1 MKLLQN
7 PLKYWLYR
15 LLLLGCIFVLNN
27 GVLAQDS
34 TKSILDINN
43 SKLIKKVN
51 SVLDSNQKKINNFL
65 FKKIDNVKAKL
76 DSTTRKFIPYEEER
90 PLPYEILTKKKYT
103 LGRRAYQNTVSKFNY
118 IFHANEELN
127 EIIKDA
133 RAYLQEDYT
142 TLIPFYDYDLANTS
156 KKDIDSII
164 YRCNANVVLHDL
176 RSNWVDDAYLLLAK
190 AYLFHKNFDTAGSL
204 LQYINYAFD
213 TKEAGM
219 DIPIGSNLRN
229 TKGQFSIATKEDNK
243 FYENRNIRNESMLW
257 QARNYFEINSLNEG
271 LSLLQLLKTD
281 AFFPI
286 RLHPFLFEQLAYGY
300 YQSEIYD
307 SAATYLTKALSN
319 APDKFS
325 KTRWYYLIAQLW
337 EKSDHLDNAFA
348 WYKKA
353 HSDALNPLISVY
365 AKINLIKIDF
375 KQTKTPWLELANS
388 LQQMS
393 RREKY
398 KPYTDILYF
407 EMAKLAI
414 QNKDIKRANEWLL
427 VAIKKNENGLAQ
439 KQKAFELLADINYK
453 SNNYAVATLAYDSL
467 TLILKTNPDF
477 EKIAL
482 RKKWLPMILANDI
495 IIQQQDTLQY
505 IYTLTENM
513 QPTYLKKWE
522 LNEKYKI
529 DNLNSLFIDEDKKA
543 ALANEA
549 LNSMGNNTNNGN
561 NSFGNNYG
569 NNNGGNNGYNNTTN
583 NFGNNNYGN
592 NNTGYNNTSNTG
604 QGMSGASD
612 FYFENKNTV
621 EIGKQNFT
629 QKWGNRPNVDQW
641 RRKTSSTIVYKT
653 NTSTDAT
660 QSRYANDSTSKDTA
674 GISDMGMT
682 KKKTSSLQL
691 ITSKEELT
699 KSMVELNN
707 SSFENAKIFL
717 FQLNDFEKALP
728 LYQKVIN
735 LNIDDTITERSLLDL
750 ASEYIHQGNRTSS
763 DSIITIVKA
772 KFPKGVYITKKSA
785 VENKKSQEKQLETDY
800 KEAYFLA
807 QIGNWAT
814 LSNKANQLDLKLKQ
828 TKWFAPYQF
837 LKVKM
842 YAQQRLDSM
851 ALVLLDSIIYI
862 HQNERIRDRAKNIIE
877 ELKKRKET
885 ELYLSK
891 LNADS
896 LKIMAITKNTIVEN
910 LKQASQDKALANS
923 PKIDSDNKV
932 AMDAGL
938 FFNKD
943 ETEPHY
949 AALLTN
955 NIKEILVKEMVTALG
970 YLNKEDFKKQ
980 NLDVTYLEFELN
992 VFVIWIGPFEN
1003 LNSSN
1008 VYLNKIK
1015 GRLSSE
1021 IISFVQSK
1029 QYELYILGKSNILQI
1044 KNSDDLKKYKGFMN
1058 NNIYKQ

>member
-1 MKLLQN
+1 MKLLHT
-7 PLKYWLYR
+7 PLKYWFYR
-15 LLLLGCIFVLNN
+15 FLLMGCTFILNN
-27 GVLAQDS
+27 GVFGQDT

-43 SKLIKKVN
+43 TKLIKKVN
-51 SVLDSNQKKINNFL
+51 SILDSNQKKINKFL
-65 FKKIDNVKAKL
+65 FKKIDNVKEKL
-76 DSTTRKFIPYEEER
+76 DSATRKFIPYEEER

-103 LGRRAYQNTVSKFNY
+103 LSRRAYQNTVSKFNY

-190 AYLFHKNFDTAGSL
+190 SYLFHKNFDTAGSL

-257 QARNYFEINSLNEG
+257 QARNYFETNSLNEG

-281 AFFPI
+281 AFFPK
-286 RLHPFLFEQLAYGY
+286 RLQPFLFEQLAYGY

-307 SAATYLTKALSN
+307 SAATYLAKGLSN

-337 EKSDHLDNAFA
+337 EKSDNLANAYT

-353 HSDALNPLISVY
+353 NSEAINPLISVY
-365 AKINLIKIDF
+365 AKINLIKIES
-375 KQTKTPWLELANS
+375 KQTKTPWIELAKS
-388 LQQMS
+388 LQKMS
-393 RREKY
+393 RKEKY

-414 QNKDIKRANEWLL
+414 QNKDIESANDWLL
-427 VAIKKNENGLAQ
+427 VAIKKNENGLTE

-453 SNNYAVATLAYDSL
+453 SSNYAVATLAYDSL

-482 RKKWLPMILANDI
+482 RKKWLPIILNNDI
-495 IIQQQDTLQY
+495 TTQQQDTLQY
-505 IYTLTENM
+505 IYTLRENL
-513 QPTYLKKWE
+513 QKAYLNKWE
-522 LNEKYKI
+522 LNEKNK
-529 DNLNSLFIDEDKKA
+529 NEKLSTLFIDEA
-543 ALANEA
+543 QLASLANEA
-549 LNSMGNNTNNGN
+549 LINKGTNNNLSSNG
-561 NSFGNNYG
+561 FG
-569 NNNGGNNGYNNTTN
+569 NNNGSGNSGNNNFSN
-583 NFGNNNYGN
+583 NFGNNTG
-592 NNTGYNNTSNTG
+592 GYNTMNNQS
-604 QGMSGASD
+604 QGVSD

-621 EIGKQNFT
+621 EIGKQNFS

-641 RRKTSSTIVYKT
+641 RRKTSSSIIYKSS
-653 NTSTDAT
+653 NSADVT
-660 QSRYANDSTSKDTA
+660 QSRYTTDSTSINTSSVSTTEIIKEKA
-674 GISDMGMT
+674 
-682 KKKTSSLQL
+682 SSLQL
-691 ITSKEELT
+691 INSKEALI
-699 KSMVELNN
+699 KSTVELNK
-707 SSFENAKIFL
+707 SCFDNAQTFL

-735 LNIDDTITERSLLDL
+735 LNIDDIITERSLLDL
-750 ASEYIHQGNRTSS
+750 ASEYIHRGNRTAS
-763 DSIITIVKA
+763 DSLIAIVEA
-772 KFPKGVYITKKSA
+772 KFPKGVYITKKTSI
-785 VENKKSQEKQLETDY
+785 ENKKSQEKQLEADY
-800 KEAYFLA
+800 KEAYFLT
-807 QIGNWAT
+807 QIGNWTT
-814 LSNKANQLDLKLKQ
+814 LSNKASQLDTQLKK
-828 TKWFAPYQF
+828 TKWLAPYQF

-842 YAQQRLDSM
+842 YAQQRMDSL
-851 ALVLLDSIIYI
+851 ALVLLDSIIYM
-862 HQNERIRDRAKNIIE
+862 HQNESIRDRAKNIIE

-896 LKIMAITKNTIVEN
+896 LKSIVTTKIPSVENYKNT
-910 LKQASQDKALANS
+910 
-923 PKIDSDNKV
+923 SDNKTTNIV
-932 AMDAGL
+932 PKNDSVSKAAMNDGL
-938 FFNKD
+938 FFTKD
-943 ETEPHY
+943 ESEPHY
-949 AALLTN
+949 AAFLIN
-955 NIKEILVKEMVTALG
+955 NIKEILVKEVVTALS
-970 YLNKEDFKKQ
+970 YVNNEDFKKQ
-980 NLDVTYLEFELN
+980 NLDVTYLEFEPK
-992 VFVIWIGPFEN
+992 VFVVWVGPFEN
-1003 LNSSN
+1003 LNSSIT
-1008 VYLNKIK
+1008 YLSKIK
-1015 GRLSSE
+1015 GRLGNE
-1021 IISFVQSK
+1021 IISFVQAK

-1044 KNSDDLKKYKGFMN
+1044 KNSDDLKKYKVYMN

>member
-1 MKLLQN
+1 MKLLQL
-7 PLKYWLYR
+7 PLKYWPYR
-15 LLLLGCIFVLNN
+15 LLLLGCIFVINN
-27 GVLAQDS
+27 GVFAQDS

-43 SKLIKKVN
+43 SKLLKKVN

-65 FKKIDNVKAKL
+65 FKKIDNAKAKL
-76 DSTTRKFIPYEEER
+76 DSATRKFIPYEEER

-142 TLIPFYDYDLANTS
+142 SLIPFYDYDLANTS

-213 TKEAGM
+213 AKEAGM

-271 LSLLQLLKTD
+271 ISLLQLLKTD
-281 AFFPI
+281 AFFPK

-307 SAATYLTKALSN
+307 SAATYLTKGLSN

-337 EKSDHLDNAFA
+337 EKSDNLANAYT

-398 KPYTDILYF
+398 KPYTDIIYF

-414 QNKDIKRANEWLL
+414 QNKDTEKANEWLL
-427 VAIKKNENGLAQ
+427 VAIKKNENGLTQ

-453 SNNYAVATLAYDSL
+453 SSDYAIATLAYDSL

-482 RKKWLPMILANDI
+482 RKKWLPMILTNDI
-495 IIQQQDTLQY
+495 VIQQQDTLQY
-505 IYTLTENM
+505 IYTLAENL
-513 QPTYLKKWE
+513 QKNYLKQWE
-522 LNEKYKI
+522 LNEKNKT
-529 DNLNSLFIDEDKKA
+529 DKLSSLFIDEDRKA
-543 ALANEA
+543 ELANEA
-549 LNSMGNNTNNGN
+549 LNSMGNNTNFGN
-561 NSFGNNYG
+561 NTFGNNYG
-569 NNNGGNNGYNNTTN
+569 NNNGGNNGFSNTS
-583 NFGNNNYGN
+583 NYGN
-592 NNTGYNNTSNTG
+592 NNTGNNANNAA
-604 QGMSGASD
+604 QGISGVSD

-621 EIGKQNFT
+621 EIGKQNFA

-641 RRKTSSTIVYKT
+641 RRKTSSAIIYKT
-653 NTSTDAT
+653 NNSVNASNAT
-660 QSRYANDSTSKDTA
+660 QSRYTTDSNSKSTA
-674 GISDMGMT
+674 SISPIGMI
-682 KKKTSSLQL
+682 KEKTTSLQL
-691 ITSKEELT
+691 ITSKEDLT
-699 KSMVELNN
+699 KSTIELNK
-707 SSFENAKIFL
+707 SSFQNAQTFL

-750 ASEYIHQGNRTSS
+750 ASEYIHQGNRTTS

-772 KFPKGVYITKKSA
+772 KFPKGVYTTKKSA
-785 VENKKSQEKQLETDY
+785 VEDKKSQEKQLETDY

-814 LSNKANQLDLKLKQ
+814 LSNKASQLDLKLKK

-842 YAQQRLDSM
+842 YAQQRMDSL
-851 ALVLLDSIIYI
+851 ALLLLDSIIYI
-862 HQNERIRDRAKNIIE
+862 HQNENIRDRAKNIIE

-896 LKIMAITKNTIVEN
+896 LKTIATAKNPIVEN
-910 LKQASQDKALANS
+910 IKQGSENKTPAIS
-923 PKIDSDNKV
+923 PKIDSANKV

-938 FFNKD
+938 FFTKD

-955 NIKEILVKEMVTALG
+955 NIKEILVKEMVTALS

-980 NLDVTYLEFELN
+980 NLDVTYLEFEPN
-992 VFVIWIGPFEN
+992 VFVVWIGPFEN

-1008 VYLNKIK
+1008 AYLNKIK
-1015 GRLSSE
+1015 GRLSTE

-1044 KNSDDLKKYKGFMN
+1044 KNSDDLKKYKGFMI

>member
-1 MKLLQN
+1 M
-7 PLKYWLYR
+7 
-15 LLLLGCIFVLNN
+15 GCTFILNN
-27 GVLAQDS
+27 SVFGQDT

-43 SKLIKKVN
+43 TKLIKKVN
-51 SVLDSNQKKINNFL
+51 SILDSNQKKINNFL
-65 FKKIDNVKAKL
+65 FKKIDNVKEKL
-76 DSTTRKFIPYEEER
+76 DSATRKFIPYEEER

-103 LGRRAYQNTVSKFNY
+103 LSRRAYQNTVSKFNY

-281 AFFPI
+281 AFFPK
-286 RLHPFLFEQLAYGY
+286 RLQPFLFEQLAYGY

-307 SAATYLTKALSN
+307 SAATYLAKGLSN

-337 EKSDHLDNAFA
+337 EKSDNLANAYT

-353 HSDALNPLISVY
+353 NSEAINPLISVF
-365 AKINLIKIDF
+365 AKINLIKIES
-375 KQTKTPWLELANS
+375 KQTKTPWIELAKS
-388 LQQMS
+388 LQKMS
-393 RREKY
+393 RKEKY

-414 QNKDIKRANEWLL
+414 QNKDIESANDWLL
-427 VAIKKNENGLAQ
+427 VAIKKNENGLTE

-453 SNNYAVATLAYDSL
+453 SSNYAVAKLAYDSL

-482 RKKWLPMILANDI
+482 RKKWLPIILNNDI
-495 IIQQQDTLQY
+495 TIQQQDTLQY
-505 IYTLTENM
+505 IYTLRENL
-513 QPTYLKKWE
+513 QKAYLNKWE
-522 LNEKYKI
+522 LNEKNK
-529 DNLNSLFIDEDKKA
+529 NEQLSTLFIDEA
-543 ALANEA
+543 QLASLANEA
-549 LNSMGNNTNNGN
+549 LINKGTNNNIGSN
-561 NSFGNNYG
+561 GFG
-569 NNNGGNNGYNNTTN
+569 NNNGSGNGGNNNFSN
-583 NFGNNNYGN
+583 NFGNNTG
-592 NNTGYNNTSNTG
+592 GYNTMNNQS
-604 QGMSGASD
+604 QGVSD

-621 EIGKQNFT
+621 EIGKQNFS

-641 RRKTSSTIVYKT
+641 RRKTSSTIIYKSS
-653 NTSTDAT
+653 NSADVA
-660 QSRYANDSTSKDTA
+660 QSRYTTDSTSINTSSVSTTEIIKEKA
-674 GISDMGMT
+674 
-682 KKKTSSLQL
+682 SSLQL
-691 ITSKEELT
+691 INSKEALI
-699 KSMVELNN
+699 KSTVELNK
-707 SSFENAKIFL
+707 SCFDNAQTFL

-735 LNIDDTITERSLLDL
+735 LNIDDVITERSLLDL
-750 ASEYIHQGNRTSS
+750 ASEYIHRGNRAAS
-763 DSIITIVKA
+763 DSLIAIVEA
-772 KFPKGVYITKKSA
+772 KFPKGVYITKKTSI
-785 VENKKSQEKQLETDY
+785 ENKKSQEKQLEADY
-800 KEAYFLA
+800 KEAYFLT
-807 QIGNWAT
+807 QIGNWTA
-814 LSNKANQLDLKLKQ
+814 LSNKASQLDAQLKK
-828 TKWFAPYQF
+828 TKWLAPYQF

-842 YAQQRLDSM
+842 YAQQRMDSL
-851 ALVLLDSIIYI
+851 ALVLLDSIIYM
-862 HQNERIRDRAKNIIE
+862 HQNESIRDRAKNIIE

-896 LKIMAITKNTIVEN
+896 LKSIVTTKIPSVENYKNT
-910 LKQASQDKALANS
+910 
-923 PKIDSDNKV
+923 SDNKTTNIV
-932 AMDAGL
+932 PKNDSVSKAAINDGL
-938 FFNKD
+938 FFTKD
-943 ETEPHY
+943 ESEPHY
-949 AALLTN
+949 AAFLIN
-955 NIKEILVKEMVTALG
+955 NIKEILVKEVVTALS
-970 YLNKEDFKKQ
+970 YVNNEDFKKQ
-980 NLDVTYLEFELN
+980 NLDVTYLEFEPK
-992 VFVIWIGPFEN
+992 VFVVWVGPFEN
-1003 LNSSN
+1003 LNSSIT
-1008 VYLNKIK
+1008 YLSKIK
-1015 GRLSSE
+1015 GRLSNE
-1021 IISFVQSK
+1021 IISFVQAK

-1044 KNSDDLKKYKGFMN
+1044 KNSDDLKKYKVYMN

>member
-1 MKLLQN
+1 MKLLQL
-7 PLKYWLYR
+7 PLKYWPYR
-15 LLLLGCIFVLNN
+15 LLLLGCIFVINN
-27 GVLAQDS
+27 GVFAQDS

-43 SKLIKKVN
+43 SKLLKKVN

-65 FKKIDNVKAKL
+65 FKKIDNAKAKL
-76 DSTTRKFIPYEEER
+76 DSATRKFIPYEEER

-142 TLIPFYDYDLANTS
+142 SLIPFYDYDLANTS

-213 TKEAGM
+213 AKEAGM

-271 LSLLQLLKTD
+271 ISLLQLLKTD
-281 AFFPI
+281 AFFPK

-307 SAATYLTKALSN
+307 SAATYLTKGLSN

-337 EKSDHLDNAFA
+337 EKSDNLANAYT

-398 KPYTDILYF
+398 KPYTDIIYF

-414 QNKDIKRANEWLL
+414 QNKDTEKANEWLL
-427 VAIKKNENGLAQ
+427 VAIKKNENGLTQ

-453 SNNYAVATLAYDSL
+453 SSDYAIATLAYDSL

-482 RKKWLPMILANDI
+482 RKKWLPMILTNDI
-495 IIQQQDTLQY
+495 VIQQQDTLQY
-505 IYTLTENM
+505 IYTLAENL
-513 QPTYLKKWE
+513 QKNYLKQWE
-522 LNEKYKI
+522 LNEKNKT
-529 DNLNSLFIDEDKKA
+529 DKLSSLFIDEDRKA
-543 ALANEA
+543 ELANEA
-549 LNSMGNNTNNGN
+549 LNSMGKNTNFGNNT
-561 NSFGNNYG
+561 FGNNYG
-569 NNNGGNNGYNNTTN
+569 NNNGGNNGFSNTS
-583 NFGNNNYGN
+583 NYGN
-592 NNTGYNNTSNTG
+592 NNTGNNANNAA
-604 QGMSGASD
+604 QGISGVSD

-621 EIGKQNFT
+621 EIGKQNFA

-641 RRKTSSTIVYKT
+641 RRKTSSAIIYKT
-653 NTSTDAT
+653 NNSVNASNAT
-660 QSRYANDSTSKDTA
+660 QSRYTTDSNSKSTA
-674 GISDMGMT
+674 SISPIGMT
-682 KKKTSSLQL
+682 KEKTTSLQL
-691 ITSKEELT
+691 ITSKEDLT
-699 KSMVELNN
+699 KSTIELNK
-707 SSFENAKIFL
+707 SSFQNAQTFL

-750 ASEYIHQGNRTSS
+750 ASEYIHQGNRTTS
-763 DSIITIVKA
+763 DSIIAIVEA
-772 KFPKGVYITKKSA
+772 KFPKGVYTTKKSA
-785 VENKKSQEKQLETDY
+785 VENKKSQEKQLEADY

-814 LSNKANQLDLKLKQ
+814 LSNKASQLDLQLKK

-837 LKVKM
+837 LKIKM
-842 YAQQRLDSM
+842 YAQQRMDSL
-851 ALVLLDSIIYI
+851 AFLLLDSIIYI
-862 HQNERIRDRAKNIIE
+862 HQNENIRDRAKNIIE

-896 LKIMAITKNTIVEN
+896 LKTIATAKNPIVEN
-910 LKQASQDKALANS
+910 IKQGSENKTPAIS
-923 PKIDSDNKV
+923 PKIDSANKV

-938 FFNKD
+938 FFTKD

-955 NIKEILVKEMVTALG
+955 NIKEILVKEMVTALS

-980 NLDVTYLEFELN
+980 NLDVTYLEFEPN
-992 VFVIWIGPFEN
+992 VFVVWIGPFEN

-1008 VYLNKIK
+1008 AYLNKIK
-1015 GRLSSE
+1015 GRLSTE

-1044 KNSDDLKKYKGFMN
+1044 KNSDDLKKYKGFMI

>member
-1 MKLLQN
+1 M
-7 PLKYWLYR
+7 
-15 LLLLGCIFVLNN
+15 GCTFILNN
-27 GVLAQDS
+27 SVFGQDT

-43 SKLIKKVN
+43 TKLIKKVN
-51 SVLDSNQKKINNFL
+51 SILDSNQKKINNFL
-65 FKKIDNVKAKL
+65 FKKIDNVKEKL
-76 DSTTRKFIPYEEER
+76 DSATRKFIPYEEDR

-103 LGRRAYQNTVSKFNY
+103 LSRRAYQNTVSKFNY

-281 AFFPI
+281 AFFPK
-286 RLHPFLFEQLAYGY
+286 RLQPFLFEQLAYGY

-307 SAATYLTKALSN
+307 SAATYLAKGLSN

-337 EKSDHLDNAFA
+337 EKSDNLANAYT

-353 HSDALNPLISVY
+353 NSEAINPLISVF
-365 AKINLIKIDF
+365 AKINLIKIES
-375 KQTKTPWLELANS
+375 KQTKTPWIELAKS
-388 LQQMS
+388 LQKMS
-393 RREKY
+393 RKEKY

-414 QNKDIKRANEWLL
+414 QNKDIESANDWLL
-427 VAIKKNENGLAQ
+427 VAIKKNENGLTE

-453 SNNYAVATLAYDSL
+453 SSNYAVAKLAYDSL

-482 RKKWLPMILANDI
+482 RKKWLPIILNNDI
-495 IIQQQDTLQY
+495 TIQQQDTLQY
-505 IYTLTENM
+505 IYTLRENL
-513 QPTYLKKWE
+513 QKAYLNKWE
-522 LNEKYKI
+522 LNEKNK
-529 DNLNSLFIDEDKKA
+529 NEQLSTLFIDEA
-543 ALANEA
+543 QLASLANEA
-549 LNSMGNNTNNGN
+549 LINKGTNNNLGSN
-561 NSFGNNYG
+561 GFG
-569 NNNGGNNGYNNTTN
+569 NNNGSGNSGNNNFSN
-583 NFGNNNYGN
+583 NFGNNTG
-592 NNTGYNNTSNTG
+592 GYNTMNNQS
-604 QGMSGASD
+604 QGVSD

-621 EIGKQNFT
+621 EIGKQNFS

-641 RRKTSSTIVYKT
+641 RRKTSSTIIYKSS
-653 NTSTDAT
+653 NSADVA
-660 QSRYANDSTSKDTA
+660 QSRYTTDSTSINTSSVSTTEIIKEKA
-674 GISDMGMT
+674 
-682 KKKTSSLQL
+682 SSLQL
-691 ITSKEELT
+691 INSKEALI
-699 KSMVELNN
+699 KSTVELNK
-707 SSFENAKIFL
+707 SCFDNAQTFL

-735 LNIDDTITERSLLDL
+735 LNIDDVITERSLLDL
-750 ASEYIHQGNRTSS
+750 ASEYIHRGNRAAS
-763 DSIITIVKA
+763 DSLIAIVEA
-772 KFPKGVYITKKSA
+772 KFPKGVYITKKTSI
-785 VENKKSQEKQLETDY
+785 ENKKSQEKQLEADY
-800 KEAYFLA
+800 KEAYFLT
-807 QIGNWAT
+807 QIGNWTA
-814 LSNKANQLDLKLKQ
+814 LSNKASQLDAQLKK
-828 TKWFAPYQF
+828 TKWLAPYQF

-842 YAQQRLDSM
+842 YAQQRMDSI
-851 ALVLLDSIIYI
+851 ALVLLDSIIYM
-862 HQNERIRDRAKNIIE
+862 HQNESIRDRAKNIIE

-896 LKIMAITKNTIVEN
+896 LKSIVTTKIPSVENYKNT
-910 LKQASQDKALANS
+910 
-923 PKIDSDNKV
+923 SDNKTTNIV
-932 AMDAGL
+932 PKNDSVSKAAMNDGL
-938 FFNKD
+938 FFTKD
-943 ETEPHY
+943 ESEPHY
-949 AALLTN
+949 AAFLIN
-955 NIKEILVKEMVTALG
+955 NIKEILVKEVVTALS
-970 YLNKEDFKKQ
+970 YVNNEDFKKQ
-980 NLDVTYLEFELN
+980 NLDVTYLEFEPK
-992 VFVIWIGPFEN
+992 VFVVWVGPFEN
-1003 LNSSN
+1003 LNSSIT
-1008 VYLNKIK
+1008 YLSKIK
-1015 GRLSSE
+1015 GRLSNE
-1021 IISFVQSK
+1021 IISFVQAK

-1044 KNSDDLKKYKGFMN
+1044 KNSDDLKKYKVYMN

>member
-1 MKLLQN
+1 M
-7 PLKYWLYR
+7 
-15 LLLLGCIFVLNN
+15 GCTFILNN
-27 GVLAQDS
+27 SVFGQDT

-43 SKLIKKVN
+43 TKLIKKVN
-51 SVLDSNQKKINNFL
+51 SILDSNQKKINNFL
-65 FKKIDNVKAKL
+65 FKKIDNVKEKL
-76 DSTTRKFIPYEEER
+76 DSATRKFIPYEEER

-103 LGRRAYQNTVSKFNY
+103 LSRRAYQNTVSKFNY

-281 AFFPI
+281 AFFPK
-286 RLHPFLFEQLAYGY
+286 RLQPFLFEQLAYGY

-307 SAATYLTKALSN
+307 SAATYLAKGLSN

-337 EKSDHLDNAFA
+337 EKSDNLANAYT

-353 HSDALNPLISVY
+353 NSEAINPLISVF
-365 AKINLIKIDF
+365 AKINLIKIES
-375 KQTKTPWLELANS
+375 KQTKTPWIELAKS
-388 LQQMS
+388 LQKMS
-393 RREKY
+393 RKEKY

-414 QNKDIKRANEWLL
+414 QNKDIESANDWLL
-427 VAIKKNENGLAQ
+427 VAIKKNENGLTE

-453 SNNYAVATLAYDSL
+453 SSNYAVATLAYDSL

-482 RKKWLPMILANDI
+482 RKKWLPIILNNDI
-495 IIQQQDTLQY
+495 TIQQQDTLQY
-505 IYTLTENM
+505 IYTLRENL
-513 QPTYLKKWE
+513 QKAYLNKWE
-522 LNEKYKI
+522 LNEKNK
-529 DNLNSLFIDEDKKA
+529 NEQLSTLFIDEA
-543 ALANEA
+543 QLASLANEA
-549 LNSMGNNTNNGN
+549 LINKGTNNNIGSN
-561 NSFGNNYG
+561 GFG
-569 NNNGGNNGYNNTTN
+569 NNNGSGNGGNNNFSN
-583 NFGNNNYGN
+583 NFGNNTG
-592 NNTGYNNTSNTG
+592 GYNTMNNQS
-604 QGMSGASD
+604 QGVSD

-621 EIGKQNFT
+621 EIGKQNFS

-641 RRKTSSTIVYKT
+641 RRKTSSSIIYKSS
-653 NTSTDAT
+653 NSADVT
-660 QSRYANDSTSKDTA
+660 QSRYTTDSTSINTSSVSTTEIIKEKA
-674 GISDMGMT
+674 
-682 KKKTSSLQL
+682 SSLQL
-691 ITSKEELT
+691 INSKEALI
-699 KSMVELNN
+699 KSTVELNK
-707 SSFENAKIFL
+707 SCFDNAQTFL

-735 LNIDDTITERSLLDL
+735 LNIDDVITERSLLDL
-750 ASEYIHQGNRTSS
+750 ASEYIHRGNRDAS
-763 DSIITIVKA
+763 DSLIAIVEA
-772 KFPKGVYITKKSA
+772 KFPKGVYITKKTSI
-785 VENKKSQEKQLETDY
+785 ENKKSQEKQLEADY
-800 KEAYFLA
+800 KEAYFLT
-807 QIGNWAT
+807 QIGNWTA
-814 LSNKANQLDLKLKQ
+814 LSNKASQLDAQLKK
-828 TKWFAPYQF
+828 TKWLAPYQF

-842 YAQQRLDSM
+842 YAQQRMDSL
-851 ALVLLDSIIYI
+851 ALVLLDSIIYM
-862 HQNERIRDRAKNIIE
+862 HQNESIRDRAKNIIE

-896 LKIMAITKNTIVEN
+896 LKSIVTTKIPSVENYKNT
-910 LKQASQDKALANS
+910 
-923 PKIDSDNKV
+923 SDNKTTNIV
-932 AMDAGL
+932 PKNDSVSKAAMNDGL
-938 FFNKD
+938 FFTKD
-943 ETEPHY
+943 ESEPHY
-949 AALLTN
+949 AAFLIN
-955 NIKEILVKEMVTALG
+955 NIKEILVKEVVTALS
-970 YLNKEDFKKQ
+970 YVNNEDFKKQ
-980 NLDVTYLEFELN
+980 NLDVTYLEFEPK
-992 VFVIWIGPFEN
+992 VFVVWVGPFEN
-1003 LNSSN
+1003 LNSSIT
-1008 VYLNKIK
+1008 YLSKIK
-1015 GRLSSE
+1015 GRLSNE
-1021 IISFVQSK
+1021 IISFVQAK

-1044 KNSDDLKKYKGFMN
+1044 KNSDDLKKYKVYMN

>member
-271 LSLLQLLKTD
+271 ISLLQLLKTD
-281 AFFPI
+281 AFFPK

-300 YQSEIYD
+300 YQSEMYD
-307 SAATYLTKALSN
+307 SAATYLTKGLSN

-337 EKSDHLDNAFA
+337 EKSDHLANAFA

-365 AKINLIKIDF
+365 AKINLTKIDF

-427 VAIKKNENGLAQ
+427 VAIKKNENGLTQ

-482 RKKWLPMILANDI
+482 RKKWLPMILTNDI
-495 IIQQQDTLQY
+495 VIQQQDTLQY
-505 IYTLTENM
+505 IYTLTENS
-513 QPTYLKKWE
+513 QPAYLKKWE

-529 DNLNSLFIDEDKKA
+529 ENLNSLFIDEDKKVE
-543 ALANEA
+543 LANEA
-549 LNSMGNNTNNGN
+549 LNSIANNTNIRN

-569 NNNGGNNGYNNTTN
+569 NNNARNNGYNNTTN

-604 QGMSGASD
+604 QGISGVSD

-641 RRKTSSTIVYKT
+641 RRKTSSAIIYKR
-653 NTSTDAT
+653 NNSVDATDAT
-660 QSRYANDSTSKDTA
+660 QSRYTNDSTSKDTA
-674 GISDMGMT
+674 SISAMGMT
-682 KKKTSSLQL
+682 KEVISSLQL
-691 ITSKEELT
+691 ISSKEDLT
-699 KSMVELNN
+699 KSMVELNK
-707 SSFENAKIFL
+707 SSFENAQTFL

-728 LYQKVIN
+728 LYKKVIN

-750 ASEYIHQGNRTSS
+750 ASEYIHQGNRTTS
-763 DSIITIVKA
+763 DSIIAIVEA
-772 KFPKGVYITKKSA
+772 KFPKGVYTTKKSA
-785 VENKKSQEKQLETDY
+785 VENKKSQEKQLEADY

-814 LSNKANQLDLKLKQ
+814 LLNKASQLDLQLKK

-842 YAQQRLDSM
+842 YAQQRMDSL
-851 ALVLLDSIIYI
+851 AFLLLDSIIYM
-862 HQNERIRDRAKNIIE
+862 HQNENIRDRAKNIIE

-891 LNADS
+891 LNAGS
-896 LKIMAITKNTIVEN
+896 LKIIATAKNPIEEN
-910 LKQASQDKALANS
+910 INQGSQ
-923 PKIDSDNKV
+923 NKPLT
-932 AMDAGL
+932 MDAGL
-938 FFNKD
+938 FFTKD

-980 NLDVTYLEFELN
+980 NLDVTYLEFEPN
-992 VFVIWIGPFEN
+992 VFVVWIGPFEN

-1008 VYLNKIK
+1008 AYLNKIK
-1015 GRLSSE
+1015 GRLSTE

>member
-1 MKLLQN
+1 MKLLQH
-7 PLKYWLYR
+7 PLKYWPYR
-15 LLLLGCIFVLNN
+15 LLLLGCICIINH

-34 TKSILDINN
+34 SKSILDINN

-51 SVLDSNQKKINNFL
+51 SVLDSNQKKINNFI
-65 FKKIDNVKAKL
+65 FKKIDNAKAKL

-118 IFHANEELN
+118 IFHANEELTQ
-127 EIIKDA
+127 IIKDA
-133 RAYLQEDYT
+133 RAYLEEDYT

-213 TKEAGM
+213 AKEAGM

-281 AFFPI
+281 AFFPK

-300 YQSEIYD
+300 YQSENYD
-307 SAATYLTKALSN
+307 SAATYLTKGLSN

-337 EKSDHLDNAFA
+337 EKSDNLANAYN

-388 LQQMS
+388 LQKMS

-398 KPYTDILYF
+398 KPYTDIIYF

-414 QNKDIKRANEWLL
+414 QNKDIERANEWLL
-427 VAIKKNENGLAQ
+427 VSIKKNENGLKQ

-453 SNNYAVATLAYDSL
+453 SSNYAVATLAYDSL

-482 RKKWLPMILANDI
+482 RKKWLPIILKNDI
-495 IIQQQDTLQY
+495 TIQQQDTLQY
-505 IYTLTENM
+505 IYTLAENM
-513 QPTYLKKWE
+513 QQAYLQKWE
-522 LNEKYKI
+522 LNEQNKTEK
-529 DNLNSLFIDEDKKA
+529 LSTLFMDEVKQA

-549 LNSMGNNTNNGN
+549 LTNQGNNNNFGNNG
-561 NSFGNNYG
+561 FGNNYG
-569 NNNGGNNGYNNTTN
+569 SNNGGNKGFSNT
-583 NFGNNNYGN
+583 NNYGN
-592 NNTGYNNTSNTG
+592 NSTGNYTNTQS
-604 QGMSGASD
+604 QGVSGVSD

-641 RRKTSSTIVYKT
+641 RRKTSSTIVYKST
-653 NTSTDAT
+653 NPADAA
-660 QSRYANDSTSKDTA
+660 QSRYTTDSSNKSNISISTTEITKEKTTSN
-674 GISDMGMT
+674 
-682 KKKTSSLQL
+682 QL
-691 ITSKEELT
+691 ITSKEALT
-699 KSMVELNN
+699 KSMVELNK
-707 SSFENAKIFL
+707 SSFENAQTFL

-735 LNIDDTITERSLLDL
+735 LNIEDTITERSLLDL
-750 ASEYIHQGNRTSS
+750 ASEYIHQGNRTTS
-763 DSIITIVKA
+763 DSLIAIVEA
-772 KFPKGVYITKKSA
+772 KFPKGVYITKKTTI
-785 VENKKSQEKQLETDY
+785 ENKKSLEKQLEADY

-814 LSNKANQLDLKLKQ
+814 LSNKANQLDALLKK

-842 YAQQRLDSM
+842 FAQQRMDSL
-851 ALVLLDSIIYI
+851 AFLLLDSIIYM

-891 LNADS
+891 LNGDS
-896 LKIMAITKNTIVEN
+896 LKSMATTTIPMIEN
-910 LKQASQDKALANS
+910 LKQASQNKSLAIS
-923 PKIDSDNKV
+923 PKIDSASKD
-932 AMDAGL
+932 ALDAGL
-938 FFNKD
+938 FFTKD
-943 ETEPHY
+943 TLEPHY
-949 AALLTN
+949 VALLTN

-980 NLDVTYLEFELN
+980 NLDVTYLEFEPAI
-992 VFVIWIGPFEN
+992 FVVWIGPFEN

-1008 VYLNKIK
+1008 TYLNKIK
-1015 GRLSSE
+1015 GRLSTE

-1044 KNSDDLKKYKGFMN
+1044 KNSDDLKKYKGFMI

>member
-1 MKLLQN
+1 MKLLQF
-7 PLKYWLYR
+7 PIKFPLYR

-27 GVLAQDS
+27 GVFAQDS

-51 SVLDSNQKKINNFL
+51 SVLDSNQKKINNFI
-65 FKKIDNVKAKL
+65 FKKIDNAKAKL

-118 IFHANEELN
+118 IFHANEELT

-133 RAYLQEDYT
+133 RAYLEEDYT

-281 AFFPI
+281 AFFPK

-307 SAATYLTKALSN
+307 SAANYLTKGLSN

-337 EKSDHLDNAFA
+337 EKSDNLANAYS

-375 KQTKTPWLELANS
+375 KQAKTPWLELANS
-388 LQQMS
+388 LKQMS
-393 RREKY
+393 KREKY
-398 KPYTDILYF
+398 KPYTDIIYF

-414 QNKDIKRANEWLL
+414 QNKDIERANEWLL
-427 VAIKKNENGLAQ
+427 VSIKKNENGLKQ

-453 SNNYAVATLAYDSL
+453 SSNYAVATLAYDSL

-482 RKKWLPMILANDI
+482 RKKWLPLILKNDI
-495 IIQQQDTLQY
+495 TIQQQDTLQY
-505 IYTLTENM
+505 IYTLAENL
-513 QPTYLKKWE
+513 QKAYLNKWE
-522 LNEKYKI
+522 LDEKNKTEK
-529 DNLNSLFIDEDKKA
+529 LSTLFMDEVKQA

-549 LNSMGNNTNNGN
+549 LTNQGNNNN
-561 NSFGNNYG
+561 FGNNGLG
-569 NNNGGNNGYNNTTN
+569 NNYASNNGGNNGFSNTS
-583 NFGNNNYGN
+583 NNYGN
-592 NNTGYNNTSNTG
+592 NSTGYNNTNNQS
-604 QGMSGASD
+604 QGVMGVSD

-621 EIGKQNFT
+621 EIGKQNFA

-641 RRKTSSTIVYKT
+641 RRKTSSTIVYKST
-653 NTSTDAT
+653 NPADAT
-660 QSRYANDSTSKDTA
+660 QSRYTTDSTSKTSTS
-674 GISDMGMT
+674 ISTTEIT
-682 KKKTSSLQL
+682 KEKATTHQL
-691 ITSKEELT
+691 IINKEELS
-699 KSMVELNN
+699 KSKMELNK
-707 SSFENAKIFL
+707 SSFENAQIFL

-750 ASEYIHQGNRTSS
+750 ASEYIHQGNRTTS
-763 DSIITIVKA
+763 DSLIAIVEA
-772 KFPKGVYITKKSA
+772 KFPKGVYITKKTTI
-785 VENKKSQEKQLETDY
+785 ENKKSLEKQLEADY

-807 QIGNWAT
+807 QIGNWTT
-814 LSNKANQLDLKLKQ
+814 LSNKASQLDTQLKK

-842 YAQQRLDSM
+842 YAQQRMDSL
-851 ALVLLDSIIYI
+851 AFVLLDSIIYL
-862 HQNERIRDRAKNIIE
+862 HQNESIRDRAKNIIE

-896 LKIMAITKNTIVEN
+896 LKSVAMTKIPMVEIIKQGSENKTLTI
-910 LKQASQDKALANS
+910 S
-923 PKIDSDNKV
+923 PKTDSTNKD
-932 AMDAGL
+932 AIDAGL
-938 FFNKD
+938 FFTKD
-943 ETEPHY
+943 TLEPHY
-949 AALLTN
+949 VALLTN

-980 NLDVTYLEFELN
+980 NLDVTYLEFEPN
-992 VFVIWIGPFEN
+992 VFVVWIGPFEN

-1008 VYLNKIK
+1008 AYLNKIK
-1015 GRLSSE
+1015 GRLSTE

>member
-1 MKLLQN
+1 MKLLQL
-7 PLKYWLYR
+7 PLKYWPYR
-15 LLLLGCIFVLNN
+15 LLLLGCIFVINN
-27 GVLAQDS
+27 GVFAQDS

-43 SKLIKKVN
+43 SKLLKKVN

-65 FKKIDNVKAKL
+65 FKKIDNAKAKL
-76 DSTTRKFIPYEEER
+76 DSATRKFIPYEEER

-142 TLIPFYDYDLANTS
+142 SLIPFYDYDLANTS

-213 TKEAGM
+213 AKEAGM

-271 LSLLQLLKTD
+271 ISLLQLLKTD
-281 AFFPI
+281 AFFPK

-307 SAATYLTKALSN
+307 SAATYLTKGLSN

-337 EKSDHLDNAFA
+337 EKSDNLANAYT

-398 KPYTDILYF
+398 KPYTDIIYF

-414 QNKDIKRANEWLL
+414 QNKDTEKANEWLL
-427 VAIKKNENGLAQ
+427 VAIKKNENGLTQ

-453 SNNYAVATLAYDSL
+453 SSDYAIATLAYDSL

-482 RKKWLPMILANDI
+482 RKKWLPMILTNDI
-495 IIQQQDTLQY
+495 VIQQQDTLQY
-505 IYTLTENM
+505 IYTLAENL
-513 QPTYLKKWE
+513 QKNYLKQWE
-522 LNEKYKI
+522 LNEKNKT
-529 DNLNSLFIDEDKKA
+529 DKLSSLFIDEDRKA
-543 ALANEA
+543 ELANEA
-549 LNSMGNNTNNGN
+549 LNSMGNNTNFRN
-561 NSFGNNYG
+561 NTFGNNYG
-569 NNNGGNNGYNNTTN
+569 NNNGGNNGFSNTS
-583 NFGNNNYGN
+583 NYGN
-592 NNTGYNNTSNTG
+592 NNTGNNANNAV
-604 QGMSGASD
+604 QGISGVSD

-621 EIGKQNFT
+621 EIGKQNFA

-641 RRKTSSTIVYKT
+641 RRKTSSAIIYKT
-653 NTSTDAT
+653 NNSVNASNAT
-660 QSRYANDSTSKDTA
+660 QSRYTTDSNSKSTA
-674 GISDMGMT
+674 SISPIGMI
-682 KKKTSSLQL
+682 KEKTTSLQL
-691 ITSKEELT
+691 ITSKEDLT
-699 KSMVELNN
+699 KSTIELNK
-707 SSFENAKIFL
+707 SSFQNAQTFL

-750 ASEYIHQGNRTSS
+750 ASEYIHQGNRTTS

-772 KFPKGVYITKKSA
+772 KFPKGVYTTKKSA
-785 VENKKSQEKQLETDY
+785 VEDKKSQEKQLETDY

-814 LSNKANQLDLKLKQ
+814 LSNKASQLDLKLKK

-842 YAQQRLDSM
+842 YAQQRMDSL
-851 ALVLLDSIIYI
+851 ALLLLDSIIYI
-862 HQNERIRDRAKNIIE
+862 HQNENIRDRAKNIIE

-896 LKIMAITKNTIVEN
+896 LKTIATAKNPIVEN
-910 LKQASQDKALANS
+910 IKQGSENKTPAIS
-923 PKIDSDNKV
+923 PKIDSANKV

-938 FFNKD
+938 FFTKD

-955 NIKEILVKEMVTALG
+955 NIKEILVKEMVTALS

-980 NLDVTYLEFELN
+980 NLDVTYLEFEPN
-992 VFVIWIGPFEN
+992 VFVVWIGPFEN

-1008 VYLNKIK
+1008 AYLNKIK
-1015 GRLSSE
+1015 GRLSTE

-1044 KNSDDLKKYKGFMN
+1044 KNSDDLKKYKGFMI

>member
-281 AFFPI
+281 AFFPK

-814 LSNKANQLDLKLKQ
+814 LSNKASQLDLKLKQ

-980 NLDVTYLEFELN
+980 NLDVTYLEFEPN
-992 VFVIWIGPFEN
+992 VFVVWIGPFEN

-1008 VYLNKIK
+1008 AYLNKIK
-1015 GRLSSE
+1015 GRLSTE

>member
-1 MKLLQN
+1 M
-7 PLKYWLYR
+7 
-15 LLLLGCIFVLNN
+15 GCTFILNN
-27 GVLAQDS
+27 GVFGQDT

-43 SKLIKKVN
+43 TKLIKKVN
-51 SVLDSNQKKINNFL
+51 SILDSNQKKINNFL
-65 FKKIDNVKAKL
+65 FKKIDNVKEKL
-76 DSTTRKFIPYEEER
+76 DSATRKFIPYEEER

-103 LGRRAYQNTVSKFNY
+103 LSRRAYQNTVSKFNY

-281 AFFPI
+281 AFFPK
-286 RLHPFLFEQLAYGY
+286 RLQPFLFEQLAYGY

-307 SAATYLTKALSN
+307 SAATYLAKSLSN

-337 EKSDHLDNAFA
+337 EKSDNLANAYT

-353 HSDALNPLISVY
+353 NSEAINPLISVF
-365 AKINLIKIDF
+365 AKINLIKIES
-375 KQTKTPWLELANS
+375 KQTKTPWIELAKS
-388 LQQMS
+388 LQKMS
-393 RREKY
+393 RKEKY

-414 QNKDIKRANEWLL
+414 QNKDIESANDWLL
-427 VAIKKNENGLAQ
+427 VAIKKNENGLTE

-453 SNNYAVATLAYDSL
+453 SSNYAVATLAYDSL

-482 RKKWLPMILANDI
+482 RKKWLPIILNNDI
-495 IIQQQDTLQY
+495 TIQQQDTLQY
-505 IYTLTENM
+505 IYTLRENL
-513 QPTYLKKWE
+513 QKAYLNKWE
-522 LNEKYKI
+522 LNEKNK
-529 DNLNSLFIDEDKKA
+529 NEQLSTLFIDEA
-543 ALANEA
+543 QLASLANEA
-549 LNSMGNNTNNGN
+549 LINKGTNNNIGSN
-561 NSFGNNYG
+561 GFG
-569 NNNGGNNGYNNTTN
+569 NNNGSGNGGNNNFSN
-583 NFGNNNYGN
+583 NFGNNTG
-592 NNTGYNNTSNTG
+592 GYNTMNNQS
-604 QGMSGASD
+604 QGVSD

-621 EIGKQNFT
+621 EIGKQNFS

-641 RRKTSSTIVYKT
+641 RRKTSSSIIYKSS
-653 NTSTDAT
+653 NSADVT
-660 QSRYANDSTSKDTA
+660 QSRYTTDSTSINTSSVSTTEIIKEKA
-674 GISDMGMT
+674 
-682 KKKTSSLQL
+682 SSLQL
-691 ITSKEELT
+691 INSKEALI
-699 KSMVELNN
+699 KSTVELNK
-707 SSFENAKIFL
+707 SCFDNAQTFL

-735 LNIDDTITERSLLDL
+735 LNIDDVITERSLLDL
-750 ASEYIHQGNRTSS
+750 ASEYIHRGNRAAS
-763 DSIITIVKA
+763 DSLIAIVEA
-772 KFPKGVYITKKSA
+772 KFPKGVYITKKTSI
-785 VENKKSQEKQLETDY
+785 ENKKSQEKQLEADY
-800 KEAYFLA
+800 KEAYFLT
-807 QIGNWAT
+807 QIGNWTA
-814 LSNKANQLDLKLKQ
+814 LSNKASQLDAQLKK
-828 TKWFAPYQF
+828 TKWLAPYQF

-842 YAQQRLDSM
+842 YAQQRMDSL
-851 ALVLLDSIIYI
+851 ALVLLDSIIYM
-862 HQNERIRDRAKNIIE
+862 HQNESIRDRAKNIIE

-896 LKIMAITKNTIVEN
+896 LKSIVTTRIPSVENYKNT
-910 LKQASQDKALANS
+910 
-923 PKIDSDNKV
+923 SDNKTSNIV
-932 AMDAGL
+932 PKNDSVSKAAMNDGL
-938 FFNKD
+938 FFTKD
-943 ETEPHY
+943 ESEPHY
-949 AALLTN
+949 AAFLIN
-955 NIKEILVKEMVTALG
+955 NIKEILVKEVVTALS
-970 YLNKEDFKKQ
+970 YVNNEDFKKQ
-980 NLDVTYLEFELN
+980 NLDVTYLEFEPK
-992 VFVIWIGPFEN
+992 VFVVWVGPFEN
-1003 LNSSN
+1003 LNSSIT
-1008 VYLNKIK
+1008 YLSKIK
-1015 GRLSSE
+1015 GRLGNE
-1021 IISFVQSK
+1021 IISFVQAK

-1044 KNSDDLKKYKGFMN
+1044 KNSDDLKKYKVYMN

>member
-118 IFHANEELN
+118 IFHANEDLN

-281 AFFPI
+281 AFFPK

-439 KQKAFELLADINYK
+439 KQKAFELLAYINYK

-482 RKKWLPMILANDI
+482 RKKWLPMILTNDI

-522 LNEKYKI
+522 INEKYKI

-561 NSFGNNYG
+561 NSFGNN
-569 NNNGGNNGYNNTTN
+569 NGGNNGYNTTTN
-583 NFGNNNYGN
+583 NFGNNN
-592 NNTGYNNTSNTG
+592 TAYNNTSNTG
-604 QGMSGASD
+604 QGMSSASD

-674 GISDMGMT
+674 SISAMGMT

-707 SSFENAKIFL
+707 SSFENAQIFL

-814 LSNKANQLDLKLKQ
+814 LSNKVSQLDLKLKQ

-910 LKQASQDKALANS
+910 LKQASRDKALANS

-980 NLDVTYLEFELN
+980 NLDVTYLEFEPN

-1008 VYLNKIK
+1008 AYLNKIK

>member
-118 IFHANEELN
+118 IFHANEDLN

-281 AFFPI
+281 AFFPK

-482 RKKWLPMILANDI
+482 RKKWLPMILTNDI

-522 LNEKYKI
+522 INEKYKI

-569 NNNGGNNGYNNTTN
+569 NNNGGNNGYNTRTN
-583 NFGNNNYGN
+583 NFGNNN
-592 NNTGYNNTSNTG
+592 TAYNNTSNTG

-674 GISDMGMT
+674 SISAMGMT
-682 KKKTSSLQL
+682 KKKTSSFQL

-699 KSMVELNN
+699 KSMLELNN
-707 SSFENAKIFL
+707 SSFENAQIFL

-814 LSNKANQLDLKLKQ
+814 LSNKVSQLDLKLKQ
-828 TKWFAPYQF
+828 TKWLAPYQF

-910 LKQASQDKALANS
+910 LKQASLDKALANS

-980 NLDVTYLEFELN
+980 NLDVTYLEFEPN

-1008 VYLNKIK
+1008 AYLNKIK

>member
-1 MKLLQN
+1 M
-7 PLKYWLYR
+7 
-15 LLLLGCIFVLNN
+15 GCTFILNN
-27 GVLAQDS
+27 GVFGQDT

-43 SKLIKKVN
+43 TKLIKKVN
-51 SVLDSNQKKINNFL
+51 SILDSNQKKINNFL
-65 FKKIDNVKAKL
+65 FKKIDNVKEKL
-76 DSTTRKFIPYEEER
+76 DSATRKFIPYEEER

-103 LGRRAYQNTVSKFNY
+103 LSRRAYQNTVSKFNY

-257 QARNYFEINSLNEG
+257 QARNYFETNSLNEG

-281 AFFPI
+281 AFFPK
-286 RLHPFLFEQLAYGY
+286 RLQPFLFEQLAYGY

-307 SAATYLTKALSN
+307 SAATYLAKGLSN

-337 EKSDHLDNAFA
+337 EKSDNLANAYT

-353 HSDALNPLISVY
+353 NSEAINPLISVY
-365 AKINLIKIDF
+365 AKINLIKIEY
-375 KQTKTPWLELANS
+375 KQTKTPWIELAKS
-388 LQQMS
+388 LQKMS
-393 RREKY
+393 RKEKY

-414 QNKDIKRANEWLL
+414 QNKDIESANDWLL
-427 VAIKKNENGLAQ
+427 VAIKKNENGLTE

-453 SNNYAVATLAYDSL
+453 SSNYAVATLAYDSL

-482 RKKWLPMILANDI
+482 RKKWLPIILNNDI
-495 IIQQQDTLQY
+495 TIQQQDTLQY
-505 IYTLTENM
+505 IYTLRENL
-513 QPTYLKKWE
+513 QKAYLNKWE
-522 LNEKYKI
+522 LNEKNK
-529 DNLNSLFIDEDKKA
+529 NEKLSTLFIDEA
-543 ALANEA
+543 QLASLANEA
-549 LNSMGNNTNNGN
+549 LINKGTNNNLSSNG
-561 NSFGNNYG
+561 FG
-569 NNNGGNNGYNNTTN
+569 NNNGSGNIGNNNFSN
-583 NFGNNNYGN
+583 NFGNNTG
-592 NNTGYNNTSNTG
+592 GYNTMNNKS
-604 QGMSGASD
+604 QGVSD

-621 EIGKQNFT
+621 EIGKQNFS

-641 RRKTSSTIVYKT
+641 RRKTSSSIIYKSS
-653 NTSTDAT
+653 NSADVT
-660 QSRYANDSTSKDTA
+660 QSRYTTDSTSINTSSVSTTEIIKEKA
-674 GISDMGMT
+674 
-682 KKKTSSLQL
+682 SSLQL
-691 ITSKEELT
+691 INSKEALI
-699 KSMVELNN
+699 KSTVELNK
-707 SSFENAKIFL
+707 SCFDNAQTFL

-735 LNIDDTITERSLLDL
+735 LNIDDIITERSLLDL
-750 ASEYIHQGNRTSS
+750 ASEYIHRGNRTAS
-763 DSIITIVKA
+763 DSLIAIVEA
-772 KFPKGVYITKKSA
+772 KFPKGVYITKKTSI
-785 VENKKSQEKQLETDY
+785 ENKKSQEKQLEADY
-800 KEAYFLA
+800 KEAYFLT
-807 QIGNWAT
+807 QIGNWTA
-814 LSNKANQLDLKLKQ
+814 LSNKASQLDAQLKK
-828 TKWFAPYQF
+828 TKWLAPYQF

-842 YAQQRLDSM
+842 YAQQRMDSL
-851 ALVLLDSIIYI
+851 ALVLLDSIIYM
-862 HQNERIRDRAKNIIE
+862 HQNESIRDRAKNIIE

-896 LKIMAITKNTIVEN
+896 LKSIVTTRIPSVENYKNT
-910 LKQASQDKALANS
+910 
-923 PKIDSDNKV
+923 SDNKTNNIV
-932 AMDAGL
+932 PKNDSVSKAAMNDGL
-938 FFNKD
+938 FFTKD
-943 ETEPHY
+943 ESEPHY
-949 AALLTN
+949 AAFLIN
-955 NIKEILVKEMVTALG
+955 NIKEILVKEVVTALS
-970 YLNKEDFKKQ
+970 YVNNEDFKKQ
-980 NLDVTYLEFELN
+980 NLDVTYLEFEPK
-992 VFVIWIGPFEN
+992 VFVVWVGPFEN
-1003 LNSSN
+1003 LNSSIT
-1008 VYLNKIK
+1008 YLSKIK
-1015 GRLSSE
+1015 GRLGNE
-1021 IISFVQSK
+1021 IISFVQAK
-1029 QYELYILGKSNILQI
+1029 QYELFILGKSNILQI
-1044 KNSDDLKKYKGFMN
+1044 KNSDDLNKYKVYMN

>member
-1 MKLLQN
+1 M
-7 PLKYWLYR
+7 
-15 LLLLGCIFVLNN
+15 GCTFILNN
-27 GVLAQDS
+27 GVFSQDT

-43 SKLIKKVN
+43 TKLIKKVN
-51 SVLDSNQKKINNFL
+51 SILDSNQKKINNFL
-65 FKKIDNVKAKL
+65 FKKIDNVKEKL
-76 DSTTRKFIPYEEER
+76 DSATRKFIPYEEER

-103 LGRRAYQNTVSKFNY
+103 LSRRAYQNTVSKFNY

-281 AFFPI
+281 AFFPK
-286 RLHPFLFEQLAYGY
+286 RLQPFLFEQLAYGY

-307 SAATYLTKALSN
+307 SAATYLAKGLSN

-337 EKSDHLDNAFA
+337 EKSDNLANAYT

-353 HSDALNPLISVY
+353 NSEAINPLISVF
-365 AKINLIKIDF
+365 AKINLIKIES
-375 KQTKTPWLELANS
+375 KQTKTPWIELAKS
-388 LQQMS
+388 LQKMS
-393 RREKY
+393 RKEKY

-414 QNKDIKRANEWLL
+414 QNKDIESANDWLL
-427 VAIKKNENGLAQ
+427 VAIKKNENGLTE

-453 SNNYAVATLAYDSL
+453 SSNYAVAKLAYDSL

-482 RKKWLPMILANDI
+482 RKKWLPIILNNDI
-495 IIQQQDTLQY
+495 TIQQQDTLQY
-505 IYTLTENM
+505 IYTLRENL
-513 QPTYLKKWE
+513 QKAYLNKWE
-522 LNEKYKI
+522 LNEKNK
-529 DNLNSLFIDEDKKA
+529 NEQLSTLFIDEA
-543 ALANEA
+543 QLASLANEA
-549 LNSMGNNTNNGN
+549 LINKGTNNNIGSN
-561 NSFGNNYG
+561 GFG
-569 NNNGGNNGYNNTTN
+569 NNNGSGNGGNNNFSN
-583 NFGNNNYGN
+583 NFGNNTG
-592 NNTGYNNTSNTG
+592 GYNTMNNQS
-604 QGMSGASD
+604 QGVSD

-621 EIGKQNFT
+621 EIGKQNFS

-641 RRKTSSTIVYKT
+641 RRKTSSTIIYKSS
-653 NTSTDAT
+653 NSADVA
-660 QSRYANDSTSKDTA
+660 QSRYTTDSTSINTSSVSTTEIIKEKA
-674 GISDMGMT
+674 
-682 KKKTSSLQL
+682 SSLQL
-691 ITSKEELT
+691 INSKEALI
-699 KSMVELNN
+699 KSTVELNK
-707 SSFENAKIFL
+707 SCFDNAQTFL

-735 LNIDDTITERSLLDL
+735 LNIDDVITERSLLDL
-750 ASEYIHQGNRTSS
+750 ASEYIHRGNRSAS
-763 DSIITIVKA
+763 DSLIAIVEA
-772 KFPKGVYITKKSA
+772 KFPKGVYITKKTSI
-785 VENKKSQEKQLETDY
+785 ENKKSQEKQLEADY
-800 KEAYFLA
+800 KEAYFLT
-807 QIGNWAT
+807 QIGNWTA
-814 LSNKANQLDLKLKQ
+814 LSNKASQLDAQLKK
-828 TKWFAPYQF
+828 TKWLAPYQF

-842 YAQQRLDSM
+842 YAQQRMDSL
-851 ALVLLDSIIYI
+851 ALVLLDSIIYM
-862 HQNERIRDRAKNIIE
+862 HQNESIRDRAKNIIE

-896 LKIMAITKNTIVEN
+896 LKSIVTTKIPSVENYKNT
-910 LKQASQDKALANS
+910 
-923 PKIDSDNKV
+923 SDNKTTNIV
-932 AMDAGL
+932 PKNDSVSKAAMNDGL
-938 FFNKD
+938 FFTKD
-943 ETEPHY
+943 ESEPHY
-949 AALLTN
+949 AAFLIN
-955 NIKEILVKEMVTALG
+955 NIKEILVKEVVTALS
-970 YLNKEDFKKQ
+970 YVNNEDFKKQ
-980 NLDVTYLEFELN
+980 NLDVTYLEFEPK
-992 VFVIWIGPFEN
+992 VFVVWVGPFEN
-1003 LNSSN
+1003 LNSSIT
-1008 VYLNKIK
+1008 YLSKIK
-1015 GRLSSE
+1015 GRLSNE
-1021 IISFVQSK
+1021 IISFVQAK

-1044 KNSDDLKKYKGFMN
+1044 KNSDDLKKYKVYMN

>member
-1 MKLLQN
+1 M
-7 PLKYWLYR
+7 
-15 LLLLGCIFVLNN
+15 GCTFILNN
-27 GVLAQDS
+27 SVFGQDT

-43 SKLIKKVN
+43 TKLIKKVN
-51 SVLDSNQKKINNFL
+51 SILDSNQKKINNFL
-65 FKKIDNVKAKL
+65 FKKIDNVKEKL
-76 DSTTRKFIPYEEER
+76 DSATRKFIPYEEER

-103 LGRRAYQNTVSKFNY
+103 LSRRAYQNTVSKFNY

-281 AFFPI
+281 AFFPK
-286 RLHPFLFEQLAYGY
+286 RLQPFLFEQLAYGY

-307 SAATYLTKALSN
+307 SAATYLAKGLSN

-337 EKSDHLDNAFA
+337 EKSDNLANAYT

-353 HSDALNPLISVY
+353 NSEAINPLISVF
-365 AKINLIKIDF
+365 AKINLIKIES
-375 KQTKTPWLELANS
+375 KQTKTPWIELAKS
-388 LQQMS
+388 LQKMS
-393 RREKY
+393 RKEKY

-414 QNKDIKRANEWLL
+414 QNKDIESANDWLL
-427 VAIKKNENGLAQ
+427 VAIKKNENGLTE

-453 SNNYAVATLAYDSL
+453 SSNYAVAKLAYDSL

-482 RKKWLPMILANDI
+482 RKKWLPIILNNDI
-495 IIQQQDTLQY
+495 TIQQQDTLQY
-505 IYTLTENM
+505 IYTLRDNL
-513 QPTYLKKWE
+513 QKAYLNKWE
-522 LNEKYKI
+522 LNEKNK
-529 DNLNSLFIDEDKKA
+529 NEQLSTLFIDEA
-543 ALANEA
+543 QLASLANEA
-549 LNSMGNNTNNGN
+549 LINKGTNNNIGSN
-561 NSFGNNYG
+561 GFG
-569 NNNGGNNGYNNTTN
+569 NNNGSGNGGNNNFSN
-583 NFGNNNYGN
+583 NFGNNTG
-592 NNTGYNNTSNTG
+592 GYNTMNNQS
-604 QGMSGASD
+604 QGVSD

-621 EIGKQNFT
+621 EIGKQNFS

-641 RRKTSSTIVYKT
+641 RRKTSSTIIYKSS
-653 NTSTDAT
+653 NSADVA
-660 QSRYANDSTSKDTA
+660 QSRYTTDSTS
-674 GISDMGMT
+674 IN
-682 KKKTSSLQL
+682 TSSVSTTEIIKEKASSLEL
-691 ITSKEELT
+691 INSKEALI
-699 KSMVELNN
+699 KSTVELNK
-707 SSFENAKIFL
+707 SCFDNAQTFL

-735 LNIDDTITERSLLDL
+735 LNIDDVITERSLLDL
-750 ASEYIHQGNRTSS
+750 ASEYIHRGNRDAS
-763 DSIITIVKA
+763 DSLIAIVEA
-772 KFPKGVYITKKSA
+772 KFPKGVYITKKTSI
-785 VENKKSQEKQLETDY
+785 ENKKSQEKQLEADY
-800 KEAYFLA
+800 KEAYFLT
-807 QIGNWAT
+807 QIGNWTA
-814 LSNKANQLDLKLKQ
+814 LSNKASQLDAQLKK
-828 TKWFAPYQF
+828 TKWLAPYQF

-842 YAQQRLDSM
+842 YAQQRMDSL
-851 ALVLLDSIIYI
+851 ALVLLDSIIYM
-862 HQNERIRDRAKNIIE
+862 HQNESIRDRAKNIIE

-896 LKIMAITKNTIVEN
+896 LKSIVTTKIQSVENYKNT
-910 LKQASQDKALANS
+910 
-923 PKIDSDNKV
+923 SDNKTTNIV
-932 AMDAGL
+932 PKNDSVSKAAMNDGL
-938 FFNKD
+938 FFTKD
-943 ETEPHY
+943 ESEPHY
-949 AALLTN
+949 AAFLIN
-955 NIKEILVKEMVTALG
+955 NIKEILVKEVVTALS
-970 YLNKEDFKKQ
+970 YVNNEDFKKQ
-980 NLDVTYLEFELN
+980 NLDVTYLEFEPK
-992 VFVIWIGPFEN
+992 VFVVWVGPFEN
-1003 LNSSN
+1003 LNSSIT
-1008 VYLNKIK
+1008 YLSKIK
-1015 GRLSSE
+1015 GRLSNE
-1021 IISFVQSK
+1021 IISFVQAK

-1044 KNSDDLKKYKGFMN
+1044 KNSDDLKKYKVYMN

>member
-1 MKLLQN
+1 M
-7 PLKYWLYR
+7 
-15 LLLLGCIFVLNN
+15 GCTFILNN
-27 GVLAQDS
+27 SVFGQDT

-43 SKLIKKVN
+43 TKLIKKVN
-51 SVLDSNQKKINNFL
+51 SILDSNQKKINNFL
-65 FKKIDNVKAKL
+65 FKKIDNVKEKL
-76 DSTTRKFIPYEEER
+76 DSATRKFIPYEEER

-103 LGRRAYQNTVSKFNY
+103 LSRRAYQNTVSKFNY

-281 AFFPI
+281 AFFPK
-286 RLHPFLFEQLAYGY
+286 RLQPFLFEQLAYGY

-307 SAATYLTKALSN
+307 SAATYLAKGLSN

-337 EKSDHLDNAFA
+337 EKSDNLANAYT

-353 HSDALNPLISVY
+353 NSEAINPLISVF
-365 AKINLIKIDF
+365 AKINLIKIES
-375 KQTKTPWLELANS
+375 KQTKTPWIELAKS
-388 LQQMS
+388 LQKMS
-393 RREKY
+393 RKEKY

-414 QNKDIKRANEWLL
+414 QNKDIESANDWLL
-427 VAIKKNENGLAQ
+427 VAIKKNENGLTE

-453 SNNYAVATLAYDSL
+453 SSNYAVAKLAYDSL

-482 RKKWLPMILANDI
+482 RKKWLPIILNNDI
-495 IIQQQDTLQY
+495 TIQQQDTLQY
-505 IYTLTENM
+505 IYTLRENL
-513 QPTYLKKWE
+513 QKAYLNKWE
-522 LNEKYKI
+522 LNEKNK
-529 DNLNSLFIDEDKKA
+529 NEQLSTLFIDEA
-543 ALANEA
+543 QLASLANEA
-549 LNSMGNNTNNGN
+549 LINKGTNNNIGSN
-561 NSFGNNYG
+561 GFG
-569 NNNGGNNGYNNTTN
+569 NNNGSGNGGNNNFSN
-583 NFGNNNYGN
+583 NFGNNTG
-592 NNTGYNNTSNTG
+592 GYNTMNNQS
-604 QGMSGASD
+604 QGVSD

-621 EIGKQNFT
+621 EIGKQNFS

-641 RRKTSSTIVYKT
+641 RRKTSSTIIYKSS
-653 NTSTDAT
+653 NSADVA
-660 QSRYANDSTSKDTA
+660 QSRYTTDSTSINTSSVSTTEIIKEKA
-674 GISDMGMT
+674 
-682 KKKTSSLQL
+682 SSLQL
-691 ITSKEELT
+691 INSKEALI
-699 KSMVELNN
+699 KSTVELNK
-707 SSFENAKIFL
+707 SCFDNAQTFL

-735 LNIDDTITERSLLDL
+735 LNIDDVITERSLLDL
-750 ASEYIHQGNRTSS
+750 ASEYIHRGNRDAS
-763 DSIITIVKA
+763 DSLIAIVEA
-772 KFPKGVYITKKSA
+772 KFPKGVYITKKTSI
-785 VENKKSQEKQLETDY
+785 ENKKSQEKQLEADY
-800 KEAYFLA
+800 KEAYFLT
-807 QIGNWAT
+807 QIGNWTA
-814 LSNKANQLDLKLKQ
+814 LSNKASQLDAQLKK
-828 TKWFAPYQF
+828 TKWLAPYQF

-842 YAQQRLDSM
+842 YAQQRMDSL
-851 ALVLLDSIIYI
+851 ALVLLDSIIYM
-862 HQNERIRDRAKNIIE
+862 HQNESIRDRAKNIIE

-896 LKIMAITKNTIVEN
+896 LKSIVTTKIPSVENYKNT
-910 LKQASQDKALANS
+910 
-923 PKIDSDNKV
+923 SDNKTTNIV
-932 AMDAGL
+932 PKNDSVSKAAMNDGL
-938 FFNKD
+938 FFTKD
-943 ETEPHY
+943 ESEPHY
-949 AALLTN
+949 AAFLIN
-955 NIKEILVKEMVTALG
+955 NIKEILVKEVVTALS
-970 YLNKEDFKKQ
+970 YVNNEDFKKQ
-980 NLDVTYLEFELN
+980 NLDVTYLEFEPK
-992 VFVIWIGPFEN
+992 VFVVWVGPFEN
-1003 LNSSN
+1003 LNSSIT
-1008 VYLNKIK
+1008 YLSKIK
-1015 GRLSSE
+1015 GRLSNE
-1021 IISFVQSK
+1021 IISFVQAK

-1044 KNSDDLKKYKGFMN
+1044 KNSDDLKKYKVYMN